1 MFGGVIMAT
10 FQYQRT
16 IREIDLDFLGHV
28 NHATYLSMLEEARWE
43 MMAEQGYGFDTLRT
57 AMISPV
63 ILGVNIQYRKEIRNR
78 EIVTITTNTT
88 DPTQKIGSL
97 EQEIHKE
104 NGQLAAKATVTYG
117 VMDLKER
124 KLISPPIMWLKAL
137 GVSIEKDTQDS

>member
-1 MFGGVIMAT
+1 MAT

-43 MMAEQGYGFDTLRT
+43 MMTEQGYGFDALKK

-78 EIVTITTNTT
+78 EVITITTNTT
-88 DPTQKIGSL
+88 DSTEKVGSL
-97 EQEIHKE
+97 EQVMYKE
-104 NGQLAAKATVTYG
+104 NGQLAAKAIVTYG
-117 VMDLKER
+117 VMDLTER
-124 KLISPPIMWLKAL
+124 KLIPPPPMWLKAL

>member
-1 MFGGVIMAT
+1 MAT

-43 MMAEQGYGFDTLRT
+43 MMTEQGYGFDALKK

-78 EIVTITTNTT
+78 EVITITTNTT
-88 DPTQKIGSL
+88 DSTEKIGSL
-97 EQEIHKE
+97 EQVMYKE
-104 NGQLAAKATVTYG
+104 NGQLAAKAIVTYG
-117 VMDLKER
+117 VMDLTER
-124 KLISPPIMWLKAL
+124 KLIPPPPMWLKAL